1 MRNGFSGGA
10 PVSTHDSP
18 ITGKEC
24 IPCWQGAPWSG
35 DSGGRDGSTL
45 EWEKWSTIAGCCDNS
60 LAFLKTALINCN
72 AFIVLIAYGSGLH
85 VNLPQRLSP
94 PVLWL
99 QRHAQPLVAP
109 GVCYGRSNLA
119 ADDNATTAAAVALQQ
134 AWRAEG
140 LEPGEVW
147 HSPLQRCEHLAL
159 NLQAIEP
166 VFTLKPNPDL
176 AEMDF
181 GNWEGLR
188 WDAIA
193 RAEMNAW
200 TADFWNHAPGGGES
214 LAAMMARVNR
224 ALTAARSQSQATG
237 QPVLWLTHAGVAQCA
252 HWLITRGERQ
262 PTAKDW
268 PSVKLAYGEWIRLP
282 LR

>member
-1 MRNGFSGGA
+1 M
-10 PVSTHDSP
+10 
-18 ITGKEC
+18 
-24 IPCWQGAPWSG
+24 
-35 DSGGRDGSTL
+35 
-45 EWEKWSTIAGCCDNS
+45 NS
-60 LAFLKTALINCN
+60 SA
-72 AFIVLIAYGSGLH
+72 S
-85 VNLPQRLSP
+85 
-94 PVLWL
+94 LWL

-119 ADDNATTAAAVALQQ
+119 ADDKATEAAAAAMQQ
-134 AWRAEG
+134 AWLAEG
-140 LEPGEVW
+140 LTPCEMW
-147 HSPLQRCEHLAL
+147 HSPLQRCEQLAL
-159 NLQAIEP
+159 SLHAINP
-166 VFTLKPNPDL
+166 VFIPKPAPDL

-193 RAEMNAW
+193 RDEMDAW

-214 LAAMMARVNR
+214 LAAMMARVGR
-224 ALTAARSQSQATG
+224 ALAVARTQSLATG
-237 QPVLWLTHAGVAQCA
+237 QPTLWLAHAGVAQCV

-268 PSVKLAYGEWIRLP
+268 PSVKLGYGEWIRLP